1 MNILSLN
8 ELSSKQSV
16 EKKLSDISNNL
27 MLAVALASGN
37 ANGKKFKSFYKV
49 IAMELKEIIDSGLLN
64 NVSLYKFKNQYMRV
78 TTENTS
84 VCFLKNN
91 IINNECKIPFNSFL
105 EQKLVYLE
113 DHELP
118 KHLTTKEKNE
128 LINLVDDD
136 LEEIIIRNYNRQE
149 LNSDRYMLT
158 LNEKDKEILLR
169 IFRRYNYYDIN
180 VRKYINV
187 MSNDYDYDLTEF
199 ENKLLKTTYN
209 NYILELG
216 VYISKE
222 IKNYLN
228 NR

>member
-1 MNILSLN
+1 
-8 ELSSKQSV
+8 
-16 EKKLSDISNNL
+16 
-27 MLAVALASGN
+27 
-37 ANGKKFKSFYKV
+37 
-49 IAMELKEIIDSGLLN
+49 MELKEIIDSGLLN

-91 IINNECKIPFNSFL
+91 IINNEYKIPFTSFL

-113 DHELP
+113 NHELP
-118 KHLTTKEKNE
+118 KYLTTKEKNE

-209 NYILELG
+209 SYILELG

>member
-1 MNILSLN
+1 
-8 ELSSKQSV
+8 
-16 EKKLSDISNNL
+16 
-27 MLAVALASGN
+27 
-37 ANGKKFKSFYKV
+37 
-49 IAMELKEIIDSGLLN
+49 
-64 NVSLYKFKNQYMRV
+64 
-78 TTENTS
+78 
-84 VCFLKNN
+84 
-91 IINNECKIPFNSFL
+91 
-105 EQKLVYLE
+105 
-113 DHELP
+113 
-118 KHLTTKEKNE
+118 
-128 LINLVDDD
+128 
-136 LEEIIIRNYNRQE
+136 
-149 LNSDRYMLT
+149 MLT